1 MRRALRERKERIGE
15 ESGRKGEEWREESGR
30 EGEREV
36 ERPGRERWWTLNAV
50 GRVVGLPARDI
61 AFPRAGG
68 SLEPVP
74 YFSMRF
80 HLRTVWK
87 QKGRASRKIYSVVVN
102 VLIGGYLDRSK
113 L

>member
-1 MRRALRERKERIGE
+1 MWV
-15 ESGRKGEEWREESGR
+15 SGRA
-30 EGEREV
+30 
-36 ERPGRERWWTLNAV
+36 ERWWTLNAV

-80 HLRTVWK
+80 HL
-87 QKGRASRKIYSVVVN
+87 
-102 VLIGGYLDRSK
+102 
-113 L
+113 